1 MYKYPLENLLS
12 NPKTYQFSDV
22 SSSSFIED
30 YLVQRSHFL
39 DSLNCKNNDEF
50 SLFLSRISL
59 LEYEELLKLQ
69 KKFEVKKSFFNDY
82 SKDASFIAFFSYQL
96 SMFLKEEYCL
106 SLFSTLLKVN
116 DTLSSLS
123 LNDFSFFERNLIF
136 NSINIEIELI
146 KDLLNE

>member
-1 MYKYPLENLLS
+1 MYKYPLENLLL

-22 SSSSFIED
+22 SSSSFLED
-30 YLVQRSHFL
+30 YLIQRNSFL
-39 DSLNCKNNDEF
+39 VLLNCEKSDEF
-50 SLFLSRISL
+50 SLFLNTISL

-69 KKFEVKKSFFNDY
+69 KKFEVKKSFFNNY
-82 SKDASFIAFFSYQL
+82 SKDVSFIAFFSYQL
-96 SMFLKEEYCL
+96 SRYLKKEHCL

-123 LNDFSFFERNLIF
+123 LDDFSFFERYLVF
-136 NSINIEIELI
+136 NSINIEVECI